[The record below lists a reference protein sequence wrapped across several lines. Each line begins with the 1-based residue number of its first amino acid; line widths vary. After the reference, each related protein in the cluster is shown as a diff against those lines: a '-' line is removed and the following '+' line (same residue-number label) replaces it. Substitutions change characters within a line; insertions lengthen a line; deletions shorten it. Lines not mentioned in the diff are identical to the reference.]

1 MGRVMKQVAQWMFS
15 SLRVKML
22 AMFVVLTM
30 VPLIAVGIVSY
41 QKSFRTISDHSKAAF
56 LLAADR
62 LARDID
68 VLFQDTMRLLEL
80 ENHQAVLRYLFS
92 QTDSYAD
99 AKDILQAFDL
109 YRKTYRN
116 DNVLNIAMVNL
127 YGRGISER
135 KGVFALNQNPL
146 RNPHFQHLMNA
157 PDEVLIV
164 PPDEALPQ
172 DRLDGFQYESE
183 HVVSIMTTIKQRITH
198 EVIGFIVIDLDADAV
213 LDYIRDAMAG
223 QAGYFYVADASGKP
237 LFAPDADRSLA
248 EALPLASGDAPRWNE
263 PSGSFVED
271 GTGEPVFVAY
281 TTSADT
287 GWKMI
292 GMAPLREIVKD
303 AHEIERLIF
312 LSVGLS
318 IVFTI
323 GLYVYVT
330 SRLTR
335 PIQILKHKMRK
346 AASGFLDVKV
356 HPAGTDELADLGNS
370 FNIMIEQIKMLMQ
383 RNIRERE
390 QVQKAELRTLQAQIN
405 PHFLYNSLD
414 SIVWMAE
421 AGKNREVI
429 RLVQALSRFFRIS
442 LSKGRDFIS
451 VGEEVEHVRNYLVIQ
466 QMRYSDILE
475 YDIDVPTELRSIP
488 ILKMTLQPIVEN
500 ALYHGIK
507 NKRGKGRI
515 RIAGTAHRDGTL
527 RLSVTDNGIGMGEEK
542 LGELRRLLD
551 DPPFP
556 GGEGE
561 PDGGYGLLN
570 VQRRLRLYYG
580 SRFGVTID
588 SREGLGTQV
597 EVAIPI
603 PIPIQGGNRLEESVS
618 GG

>member
-1 MGRVMKQVAQWMFS
+1 MRNPVHWIFS

-22 AMFVVLTM
+22 AMFVMLTL

-41 QKSFRTISDHSKAAF
+41 QKSFRTISEHSEAAF
-56 LLAADR
+56 RLATEQ

-68 VLFQDTMRLLEL
+68 VLFQDTARLLEL

-92 QTDSYAD
+92 QNDAYDD

-116 DNVLNIAMVNL
+116 ESVLNISMVNL

-135 KGVFALNQNPL
+135 KGVFALGVNPL
-146 RNPHFQHLMNA
+146 RNPHFQYLMNA

-172 DRLDGFQYESE
+172 DRLDGSRYESE
-183 HVVSIMTTIKQRITH
+183 NVVSIMTTIKQRITR
-198 EVIGFIVIDLDADAV
+198 EVIGFIVIDLDADTV
-213 LDYIRDAMAG
+213 MQYIRDAMSG
-223 QAGYFYVADASGKP
+223 QVGYFYVADASGKP
-237 LFAPDADRSLA
+237 LFATGFDPSDERLF
-248 EALPLASGDAPRWNE
+248 LPASELAPRLDRK
-263 PSGSFVED
+263 SGRFVED
-271 GTGEPVFVAY
+271 GPGGPVLITY
-281 TTSADT
+281 TTSDDT

-292 GMAPLREIVKD
+292 GMAPQRDIMRD
-303 AHEIERLIF
+303 AHGIRRLIF

-323 GLYVYVT
+323 GLYVFVT

-346 AASGFLDVKV
+346 AASGFLEVKV
-356 HPAGTDELADLGNS
+356 KPAGNDELADLGNS
-370 FNIMIEQIKMLMQ
+370 FNLMIEQIKMLME
-383 RNIRERE
+383 RSIRERE

-421 AGKNREVI
+421 AGKTREVI

-442 LSKGRDFIS
+442 LSKGRDLIS

-475 YDIDVPTELRSIP
+475 YEIDVAPELKTIP

-515 RIAGTAHRDGTL
+515 RISGAAGQDRTL
-527 RLSVTDNGIGMGEEK
+527 RLLVTDNGIGMSEGK
-542 LGELRRLLD
+542 LAELRLLLED
-551 DPPFP
+551 HPPTH
-556 GGEGE
+556 GEGE
-561 PDGGYGLLN
+561 PDGGFGLLN

-580 SRFGVTID
+580 PQYGIAID
-588 SREGLGTQV
+588 SREGFGTMV
-597 EVAIPI
+597 EVTIPV
-603 PIPIQGGNRLEESVS
+603 QGGTPLDESVP
-618 GG
+618 GGR

>member
-1 MGRVMKQVAQWMFS
+1 MGPGMKKVSQWILS

-22 AMFVVLTM
+22 AMFVMLTI

-41 QKSFRTISDHSKAAF
+41 QKSFRTISEHSKASF
-56 LLAADR
+56 LLTADR

-68 VLFQDTMRLLEL
+68 VLFQDTARLLEL
-80 ENHQAVLRYLFS
+80 ENHQAVLRFLFS

-116 DNVLNIAMVNL
+116 DSVLNISMVNL

-135 KGVFALNQNPL
+135 RGVFALNQNPL
-146 RNPHFQHLMNA
+146 RNPHFQYLMNA

-164 PPDEALPQ
+164 PPDEMLPQ
-172 DRLDGFQYESE
+172 DRLDGFQYDSE
-183 HVVSIMTTIKQRITH
+183 HVVSIMTTVRQRITR
-198 EVIGFIVIDLDADAV
+198 EVIGFIVIDLDADTV
-213 LDYIRDAMAG
+213 LRYIRDAMAG
-223 QAGYFYVADASGKP
+223 HAGYFYVADSAGKP
-237 LFAPDADRSLA
+237 LFAADSSYARL
-248 EALPLASGDAPRWNE
+248 LPAAADLAPRLDRK
-263 PSGSFVED
+263 SDSFVED
-271 GTGEPVFVAY
+271 GPDGQIFITY

-292 GMAPLREIVKD
+292 GIAPLREIVKD
-303 AHEIERLIF
+303 AREIRRLIF

-323 GLYVYVT
+323 GLYVYLT

-346 AASGFLDVKV
+346 AASGFFEVKV
-356 HPAGTDELADLGNS
+356 RPAGTDELADLGNS
-370 FNIMIEQIKMLMQ
+370 FNIMIEQIRMLME
-383 RNIRERE
+383 RSIRERE
-390 QVQKAELRTLQAQIN
+390 QVRKAELRTLQAQIN

-442 LSKGRDFIS
+442 LSKGRDLIS

-466 QMRYSDILE
+466 QMRYSDILDYE
-475 YDIDVPTELRSIP
+475 IDIPQELRAVP

-515 RIAGTAHRDGTL
+515 RISGASDQDRTI
-527 RLSVTDNGIGMGEEK
+527 RLSVADNGIGMSAGK
-542 LGELRRLLD
+542 LAELRGLLD
-551 DPPFP
+551 DPLVPQ
-556 GGEGE
+556 GESE
-561 PDGGYGLLN
+561 PDSGFGLLN

-580 SRFGVTID
+580 PQYGIVLD
-588 SREGLGTQV
+588 SREGAGTTV
-597 EVAIPI
+597 EITIPV
-603 PIPIQGGNRLEESVS
+603 QGGTHLEESVP

>member
-1 MGRVMKQVAQWMFS
+1 MFS

-116 DNVLNIAMVNL
+116 DKVLNISMVNL

-157 PDEVLIV
+157 PADVLIV

-172 DRLDGFQYESE
+172 DRLDGFQYE
-183 HVVSIMTTIKQRITH
+183 
-198 EVIGFIVIDLDADAV
+198 
-213 LDYIRDAMAG
+213 
-223 QAGYFYVADASGKP
+223 
-237 LFAPDADRSLA
+237 
-248 EALPLASGDAPRWNE
+248 
-263 PSGSFVED
+263 
-271 GTGEPVFVAY
+271 
-281 TTSADT
+281 
-287 GWKMI
+287 
-292 GMAPLREIVKD
+292 
-303 AHEIERLIF
+303 
-312 LSVGLS
+312 
-318 IVFTI
+318 
-323 GLYVYVT
+323 
-330 SRLTR
+330 
-335 PIQILKHKMRK
+335 
-346 AASGFLDVKV
+346 
-356 HPAGTDELADLGNS
+356 
-370 FNIMIEQIKMLMQ
+370 
-383 RNIRERE
+383 
-390 QVQKAELRTLQAQIN
+390 
-405 PHFLYNSLD
+405 
-414 SIVWMAE
+414 
-421 AGKNREVI
+421 
-429 RLVQALSRFFRIS
+429 
-442 LSKGRDFIS
+442 
-451 VGEEVEHVRNYLVIQ
+451 
-466 QMRYSDILE
+466 
-475 YDIDVPTELRSIP
+475 IDVPPEFRPVP

-515 RIAGTAHRDGTL
+515 RIAGEAGGDGTL
-527 RLSVTDNGIGMGEEK
+527 RLSVTDNGRGMEDAK
-542 LGELRRLLD
+542 LAELRRLLD

-556 GGEGE
+556 GGDGE

-580 SRFGVTID
+580 PRFGVAID
-588 SREGLGTQV
+588 SREGLGTRV
-597 EVAIPI
+597 EIAIPI
-603 PIPIQGGNRLEESVS
+603 PMPIQGGNRLEESVS
-618 GG
+618 GGR